1 MAEICSK
8 CGLPK
13 DLCICETMAK
23 EEAKVRVYL
32 DKRRYGKKM
41 TIVEGIDKESDPS
54 KIVKVLKSKLACGGT
69 LKEGKIELQGDH
81 RAKVKKILIQN
92 GFADDRIEVE

>member
-1 MAEICSK
+1 MAEVCNK

-13 DLCICETMAK
+13 ELCICGTIAR
-23 EEAKVRVYL
+23 EEAKIKVYL

-41 TIVEGIDKESDPS
+41 TIVEGIDKESDPG
-54 KIVKVLKSKLACGGT
+54 KITKVLKSKLACGGT

-81 RAKVKKILIQN
+81 RDKVKAILVKN
-92 GFADDRIEVE
+92 GFDADKIEVE

>member
-1 MAEICSK
+1 MAEVCSK

-23 EEAKVRVYL
+23 EEAKIRVYL

-41 TIVEGIDKESDPS
+41 TIVEGVDKESDPG
-54 KIVKVLKSKLACGGT
+54 KIIKALKSKLACGGT
-69 LKEGKIELQGDH
+69 MKEGKIELQGDH